1 MSNFSDE
8 QLSEFKE
15 AFELFDRGQDKI
27 PYSLVGSLIR
37 ALGDDPTNA
46 DVNKVLGNPKK
57 EELNSKTVTFEE
69 FLPMLAQIKRQ
80 AVPSN
85 IEDFIEGLRVFDKE
99 NNGTVMGA
107 ELRHVLASLG
117 EKMNEE
123 EIEQLMVGQED
134 TNGCVNYEAFSKYL
148 IEG

>member
-134 TNGCVNYEAFSKYL
+134 TNGCVNYEAFISL
-148 IEG
+148 ILSG

>member
-134 TNGCVNYEAFSKYL
+134 TNGCVNYEALVKMVAS
-148 IEG
+148 G